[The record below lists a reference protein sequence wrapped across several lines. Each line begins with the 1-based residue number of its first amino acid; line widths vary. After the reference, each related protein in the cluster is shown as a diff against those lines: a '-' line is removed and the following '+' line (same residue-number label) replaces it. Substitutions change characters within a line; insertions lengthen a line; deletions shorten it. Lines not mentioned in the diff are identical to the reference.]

1 MDEELER
8 DPNVMVLGEDV
19 GKKGGVFGATEG
31 LLAKYGEKRVLDT
44 PLTEGMIAGAAM
56 GAAIYGL
63 RPIAEMQFADF
74 VYPAFNQ
81 IVSEISRMRY
91 RSNGA
96 FGLPMVIR
104 MPYGGGV
111 HGALYHS
118 QSNEAYFT
126 STVGLKVVAPGTP
139 ADAKG
144 LLKAA
149 VRDPDPVM
157 FFEHKKTYRLFK
169 AEVPDGDHV
178 VPIGSAEV
186 ARSGKDLSIFC
197 YGYMR
202 TCALEAAETLARDDG
217 VEAEVV
223 DLRTLR
229 PLDTATVL
237 ASVAQDRQGAGRARG
252 EPIRRLRRRG
262 RGLDCARSA
271 SSTWTDRSPAWPG
284 RRCRAS
290 RSTTSWRTGSCSTP
304 QKIVDAARTLAALL
318 SRCRARPSCW
328 PIQMDEAYRFVHD
341 RVQGLTDDE
350 FFWEPVAD
358 CWTVR
363 LGADGRWHGDYA
375 EPDPDPPPFTTIA
388 WRLVHLAECK
398 VMYHEYAFG
407 PGTADLAGDRLG
419 PHRGRRDRELE
430 RGQRLLVDAL
440 DGLTDADLDARPH
453 DQLGRRVADLADPVD
468 DDPPRSAPWRRDR
481 RPARSLP

>member
-1 MDEELER
+1 MAELNILEAIRTGMDEELER
-8 DPNVMVLGEDV
+8 DPNVMILGEDV

-31 LLAKYGEKRVLDT
+31 LWAKYGGKRVLDT
-44 PLTEGMIAGAAM
+44 PLTEAMIAGAAA

-74 VYPAFNQ
+74 AYPAFNQ

-91 RSNGA
+91 RSNNA

-118 QSNEAYFT
+118 QSNETYFT

-144 LLKAA
+144 LLKAS

-178 VPIGSAEV
+178 VPIGVAEV
-186 ARSGKDLSIFC
+186 ARPGKQLSIFC

-202 TCALEAAETLARDDG
+202 FCALEAAETLAREDG
-217 VEAEVV
+217 IEAEVV

-237 ASVAQDRQGAGRARG
+237 ASVARTGKALVVYEANRFGGFGAEVAATIAEQAFEHLDGPVTRLAGPEVPGVPFHHTLEDWFMLNPAKIVEAARG
-252 EPIRRLRRRG
+252 
-262 RGLDCARSA
+262 
-271 SSTWTDRSPAWPG
+271 
-284 RRCRAS
+284 
-290 RSTTSWRTGSCSTP
+290 
-304 QKIVDAARTLAALL
+304 LAA
-318 SRCRARPSCW
+318 
-328 PIQMDEAYRFVHD
+328 Y
-341 RVQGLTDDE
+341 
-350 FFWEPVAD
+350 
-358 CWTVR
+358 
-363 LGADGRWHGDYA
+363 
-375 EPDPDPPPFTTIA
+375 
-388 WRLVHLAECK
+388 
-398 VMYHEYAFG
+398 
-407 PGTADLAGDRLG
+407 
-419 PHRGRRDRELE
+419 
-430 RGQRLLVDAL
+430 
-440 DGLTDADLDARPH
+440 
-453 DQLGRRVADLADPVD
+453 
-468 DDPPRSAPWRRDR
+468 
-481 RPARSLP
+481 

>member
-1 MDEELER
+1 MAERNILEAIRKAMDEEMER
-8 DPNVMVLGEDV
+8 DERVMVLGEDV

-31 LLAKYGEKRVLDT
+31 LWAKYGDKRVLDT

-56 GAAIYGL
+56 GAAVYGL

-91 RSNGA
+91 RSNGT

-169 AEVPDGDHV
+169 ADVPDGDHV

-186 ARSGKDLSIFC
+186 ARAGKDLSIYC

-229 PLDTATVL
+229 PLDRATVL
-237 ASVAQDRQGAGRARG
+237 GSVQKTGKALVVHEANRFGGFGAEVAAIIAEEAFEHLDG
-252 EPIRRLRRRG
+252 PVTRLAG
-262 RGLDCARSA
+262 
-271 SSTWTDRSPAWPG
+271 PEVPG
-284 RRCRAS
+284 VPYHHDLEEWFMLNP
-290 RSTTSWRTGSCSTP
+290 T
-304 QKIVDAARTLAALL
+304 KIVAAARTLT
-318 SRCRARPSCW
+318 
-328 PIQMDEAYRFVHD
+328 AY
-341 RVQGLTDDE
+341 
-350 FFWEPVAD
+350 
-358 CWTVR
+358 
-363 LGADGRWHGDYA
+363 
-375 EPDPDPPPFTTIA
+375 
-388 WRLVHLAECK
+388 
-398 VMYHEYAFG
+398 
-407 PGTADLAGDRLG
+407 
-419 PHRGRRDRELE
+419 
-430 RGQRLLVDAL
+430 
-440 DGLTDADLDARPH
+440 
-453 DQLGRRVADLADPVD
+453 
-468 DDPPRSAPWRRDR
+468 
-481 RPARSLP
+481 